1 MSGPRD
7 SAIRSHVSACARH
20 SSADMGMMA
29 YRASAKW
36 AAFQDHD
43 RSMLRRALL
52 CASMLRLIATCSAIC
67 DMLALAAIQRCSEA
81 WIRSEIRD
89 SKILMEFGHCA
100 SPPAWGGS
108 ARVPHDWAGTPSLS
122 AASARCPLL
131 TMLTPYAPFEGSSRS
146 PRRLSGSSEVWHP
159 HVMPEASLPNTYHSV
174 KSYALWLDFGCI

>member
-1 MSGPRD
+1 
-7 SAIRSHVSACARH
+7 
-20 SSADMGMMA
+20 
-29 YRASAKW
+29 
-36 AAFQDHD
+36 
-43 RSMLRRALL
+43 MLRRALL

-89 SKILMEFGHCA
+89 SKILMESGTAHL
-100 SPPAWGGS
+100 PLLG
-108 ARVPHDWAGTPSLS
+108 AGVRAFPMIGRERPSLS

-131 TMLTPYAPFEGSSRS
+131 TMLTPYAPFEGSSTS